1 MLAGGSTQSDEREL
15 MSQDGYDYQHSWYP
29 TEPNQQPQPHPDGTG
44 EQQQWAWQG
53 QQEQQPY
60 QQPGTGE
67 YGAEHG
73 SGYQGESAGQYGYP
87 QPPAAAPEY
96 PAGTEYQA
104 PYQDP
109 HVQDMHAQA
118 TETMPQIPGEGP
130 VTAELG
136 TSDPFAS
143 ESFPSEFGT
152 DAGAEPTG
160 GTGARDDR
168 DPDARPGRGRRSAAG
183 SGGSL
188 RDHAQ
193 GVLDG
198 VLAKDGSPDR
208 RTLLIRGAAG
218 VLALGVLVTAGVV
231 ATSGGSSHHAPA
243 ATPPSTDT
251 GFAVAHNKIWTAQ
264 PAGAPQQGSDDTLAG
279 SWLVANALVR
289 ADSTGVHAYDAASGK
304 PAWSLDAPAQGAV
317 PCGLSPTVNSSG
329 LGAALF
335 RTGADPKSPCTLLVA
350 VDTKTGKAAWNKQ
363 LSNTTNPYA
372 AHAAV
377 FDDKVIA
384 VGDDKVYAWGAAD
397 GHDLWQY
404 AGQGKYC
411 TLSGGANGNTV
422 LVHSSCADSNP
433 GDQMVA
439 MGAAD
444 GKVLWSHGLDG
455 QPKTVTV
462 LSAEPA
468 AVLTTGDQPTDDK
481 LVSFG
486 QDGNP
491 SATIQLVSNTGRLN
505 ATSGTF
511 DPTPAIFFQDHLAVA
526 TSTAADGKTS
536 VVAYDLAGGKES
548 WHTAISEKGNVRAVG
563 LDNGTLVL
571 ATEERVEQPA
581 HLSRFALNG
590 GQETVGGNFPPA
602 TGSLLTSGR
611 VLTGSDR
618 VVVIPEHS
626 TNFGTATAFQA
637 AKG

>member
-1 MLAGGSTQSDEREL
+1 

-29 TEPNQQPQPHPDGTG
+29 SEPQQQAYPAGDGTEQQPWQWTGQPEQSHPEQALYAEQQPHPEVYA
-44 EQQQWAWQG
+44 EQQSYPEQALYP
-53 QQEQQPY
+53 EQQSY
-60 QQPGTGE
+60 QQT
-67 YGAEHG
+67 
-73 SGYQGESAGQYGYP
+73 ESAYP
-87 QPPAAAPEY
+87 PEIYAAITESIPQVPDVPAESPTAPPADLDGEEGPETAGTTPETEPAAP
-96 PAGTEYQA
+96 GRSRRA
-104 PYQDP
+104 PN
-109 HVQDMHAQA
+109 
-118 TETMPQIPGEGP
+118 
-130 VTAELG
+130 
-136 TSDPFAS
+136 
-143 ESFPSEFGT
+143 
-152 DAGAEPTG
+152 G
-160 GTGARDDR
+160 GTG
-168 DPDARPGRGRRSAAG
+168 SAADRAKAAL
-183 SGGSL
+183 GGL
-188 RDHAQ
+188 
-193 GVLDG
+193 
-198 VLAKDGSPDR
+198 LAKDGGSDR
-208 RTLLIRGAAG
+208 RTLVIRAGAG

-231 ATSGGSSHHAPA
+231 VMSGGSGHHTPA
-243 ATPPSTDT
+243 APPPSSDT

-264 PAGAPQQGSDDTLAG
+264 PAGAPQQGSDDTLVG
-279 SWLVANALVR
+279 SWLLANALVR

-304 PAWSLDAPAQGAV
+304 ASWSLDAPAQGAV

-329 LGAALF
+329 LGGVLF
-335 RTGADPKSPCTLLVA
+335 RTGADPKSPCTLLAA
-350 VDTKTGKAAWNKQ
+350 VDTKTGKAAWTKQ

-372 AHAAV
+372 AHVAV

-384 VGDDKVYAWGAAD
+384 VGDDKVSAWAAGD

-411 TLSGGANGNTV
+411 TLSGSANGNTV

-439 MGAAD
+439 VGAAD
-444 GKVLWSHGLDG
+444 GKTLWSHGLDG

-481 LVSFG
+481 LISYG

-491 SATIQLVSNTGRLN
+491 TATVPLASNTGRLN
-505 ATSGTF
+505 ATTGTF
-511 DPTPAIFFQDHLAVA
+511 DPTPAVFFQDHLAVA
-526 TSTAADGKTS
+526 TSTGTDGKTS
-536 VVAYDLAGGKES
+536 VVAYDLASGKEA
-548 WHTAISEKGNVRAVG
+548 WHTAVSEKGNVRAVG

-611 VLTGSDR
+611 VLIGSDR

-626 TNFGTATAFQA
+626 SNFGIATAFQA